1 MGKIQTEV
9 VSMVQAGMKAGSS
22 SRTSGTD
29 AAFHKL
35 LKEQNRKTDDQTKE
49 AAVSGKDSPEK
60 APDAGKE
67 DTKPVKE
74 SGQKGKPEDDLKNS
88 VAVPSEALLQF
99 QEQTGQL
106 VTAIAETAADVLG
119 QAGEI
124 PETVPVS
131 QQELLVSAEPK
142 VQALPY
148 QAEGLELQS
157 AAENQ
162 TGPVM
167 EAVKQEAGPEQ
178 AVSGQKEEGPAK
190 VGERQTELLKPSEP
204 SEPVE
209 AQKAEKPEV
218 SEKAFGSENGGN
230 TEPGRQELVGMAEQ
244 SPREFTVRE
253 PEHVASEPVRTSEPT
268 LVNDV
273 GRVIAQRLPASD
285 GTLTIELEPA
295 SLGKLTIH
303 VLYESGKAT
312 VSIMATNPRTMELLN
327 ARAGELASIIE
338 ERTGQDTVVYTE
350 QPEQEPPFDERQGER
365 QHRDREQESREHRE
379 RTDQDSFMQQLRLGV
394 I

>member
-9 VSMVQAGMKAGSS
+9 VSMVQVGMKAGSS
-22 SRTSGTD
+22 CRMSGTD

-35 LKEQNRKTDDQTKE
+35 LKEQNRKTGDQTNE
-49 AAVSGKDSPEK
+49 AAVFGKDSPEK

-74 SGQKGKPEDDLKNS
+74 SGQKGKPEDGLKNGE
-88 VAVPSEALLQF
+88 VVPSEVLLQF

-106 VTAIAETAADVLG
+106 VTAIAETAADVSG

-124 PETVPVS
+124 QEAAPVS
-131 QQELLVSAEPK
+131 QPELLVSAEAE
-142 VQALPY
+142 VQDLPF
-148 QAEGLELQS
+148 QAEGLELQN

-162 TGPVM
+162 MEPVM
-167 EAVKQEAGPEQ
+167 AAVKQEAGPEPEK
-178 AVSGQKEEGPAK
+178 AATGQKEEGPAK
-190 VGERQTELLKPSEP
+190 AGQKQTELFESSEP
-204 SEPVE
+204 AE
-209 AQKAEKPEV
+209 AQKAEKPEA
-218 SEKAFGSENGGN
+218 SERAFGSETRGSA
-230 TEPGRQELVGMAEQ
+230 EPGQQQLVGMAEQ

-273 GRVIAQRLPASD
+273 GRTIAQRLPASD

-327 ARAGELASIIE
+327 AQAEELASIIE

-379 RTDQDSFMQQLRLGV
+379 RTDQDSFLQQLRLGV